1 LADQF
6 AQYFANP
13 NHFALGVCNGC
24 QMLAALADLIPG
36 AQDWPRFTRNVSEK
50 YEARLSLVEV
60 LESPSIF
67 LSGMAGAILPV
78 VVSHGEGYAD
88 FRRQGDAS
96 KIVKALRFVDN
107 KRQATEQY
115 PFNPNGSPD
124 GLTAV
129 TTADGR
135 FTAMMPHPER
145 VTRNVMMSWAPTKW
159 GEQDSGGV
167 YTPWM
172 RFFQNARRHL
182 G

>member
-1 LADQF
+1 MT
-6 AQYFANP
+6 
-13 NHFALGVCNGC
+13 G
-24 QMLAALADLIPG
+24 
-36 AQDWPRFTRNVSEK
+36 
-50 YEARLSLVEV
+50 
-60 LESPSIF
+60 SI
-67 LSGMAGAILPV
+67 MPV
-78 VVSHGEGYAD
+78 AVAHGEGYAD
-88 FRRQGDAS
+88 FRRQGDVS
-96 KIVKALRFVDN
+96 QVVKAARFVDN

-145 VTRNVMMSWAPTKW
+145 VTRNVLMSWAPSKW
-159 GEQDSGGV
+159 GELDSVGV